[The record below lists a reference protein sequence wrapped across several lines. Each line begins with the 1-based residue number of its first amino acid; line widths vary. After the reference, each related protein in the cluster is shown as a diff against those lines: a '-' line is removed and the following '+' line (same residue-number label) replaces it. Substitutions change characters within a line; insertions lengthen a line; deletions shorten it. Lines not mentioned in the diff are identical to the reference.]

1 MGRVYNAL
9 VRAERWDDAGRPI
22 GRPAPPSAQPGRRV
36 DAPQVFSVNP
46 SPTFE
51 DNFVLAEDLVT
62 PASAESPI
70 AAEAVE
76 AAPVPVSASAFEP
89 RAAVALAPSPV
100 SECPAPS
107 LPMTFEEP
115 ITVSNI
121 SKLTIDPH
129 LAALT
134 GEDSWAVE
142 RYRALSVKL
151 LSLAHQRKLKTLL
164 ITSAEAGEGKTT
176 VATCAAWSLAKHP
189 ERRVLLIDANP
200 ASSSI
205 GGMLG
210 IDAKRGWLNLADG
223 SSDLKHAL
231 VRLDPNGLYVLTPG
245 APATA
250 QSIDAL
256 SSRLEDVIAELAPRF
271 DLVVVDS
278 GSILESS
285 ETQRLAA
292 ILDGAVIVARANST
306 HRGKVNAARKLV
318 PKERRLGV
326 VLNDTEADV
335 AYRRS
340 EKKSLLGRGFRR
352 KR

>member
-9 VRAERWDDAGRPI
+9 VKAERWDDGGRPI
-22 GRPAPPSAQPGRRV
+22 GRPAPRSAQPGRHV
-36 DAPQVFSVNP
+36 DAPQVFSVNS

-62 PASAESPI
+62 PASVESPI
-70 AAEAVE
+70 VAAPVD
-76 AAPVPVSASAFEP
+76 APVPVVASAFEP
-89 RAAVALAPSPV
+89 RSAIALAPSPV
-100 SECPAPS
+100 SERPAPS
-107 LPMTFEEP
+107 RPMTFEEP

-121 SKLTIDPH
+121 GECTINPH

-134 GEDSWAVE
+134 GEDSLAVE

-151 LSLAHQRKLKTLL
+151 LSLARQRKLKTLL

-176 VATCAAWSLAKHP
+176 VATCAAWALAKHS
-189 ERRVLLIDANP
+189 ELRVLLIGANP

-223 SSDLKHAL
+223 SSDLKHAM

-245 APATA
+245 ALAAA

-278 GSILESS
+278 GSILESP

-292 ILDGAVIVARANST
+292 ILDGAVIVARADRT

-326 VLNDTEADV
+326 VLNESEAEV
-335 AYRRS
+335 AYRRG
-340 EKKSLLGRGFRR
+340 EKKSLLGRVFRR
-352 KR
+352 PR